1 MSGKAVSETT
11 WNDLEKELFSPEE
24 IAESDKRV
32 AALNETIK
40 ARTETE
46 TQEKE

>member
-1 MSGKAVSETT
+1 MSNKAISETT

-32 AALNETIK
+32 AALIETIQ
-40 ARTETE
+40 AREETE
-46 TQEKE
+46 TQGK